1 MKIRCLPPVC
11 AVLLIVSTALTQDP
25 VNPVLRPPAGAQV
38 AIVIFEDLEC
48 LDCRRAVPVLEQ
60 ASRTYNVPLIVH
72 DFALPSHAWSF
83 AAAVTARYFESQSKA
98 LGDQYRDYIFEHQ
111 PEITT
116 EILRAFSERFA
127 SEHKVVL
134 PEVVDPQG
142 KFAQQVATDRDL
154 AYEMRLRGTPTIY
167 VVSKRQVKSLADDV
181 DRSELNL
188 LIDAM
193 KADEAGGR

>member
-1 MKIRCLPPVC
+1 MKICCLSPVS
-11 AVLLIVSTALTQDP
+11 AVLLIVSAALAQDP

-48 LDCRRAVPVLEQ
+48 PDCRRAVPVLEE
-60 ASRTYNVPLIVH
+60 ASRRYNVPLIVH

-116 EILRAFSERFA
+116 DTLRTFSERFA
-127 SEHKVVL
+127 AEHKVAL
-134 PEVVDPQG
+134 PKVVDPQG
-142 KFAQQVATDRDL
+142 KFAQQVAADRDL
-154 AYEMRLRGTPTIY
+154 AYDMRLRGTPTIY
-167 VVSKRQVKSLADDV
+167 VVSKSQVKSLADDV

>member
-116 EILRAFSERFA
+116 NTLRAFSERFA

-134 PEVVDPQG
+134 PKVVDPQG
-142 KFAQQVATDRDL
+142 KFSRQVAADRDL
-154 AYEMRLRGTPTIY
+154 AYDMRLRGTPTIY
-167 VVSKRQVKSLADDV
+167 VVNKTQAKALVEDV
-181 DRSELNL
+181 DPGELNGL
-188 LIDAM
+188 VEAM
-193 KADEAGGR
+193 KTDGADGH